1 MTGYERVDGA
11 GRSWDIVIQGFIR
24 GVTLGFFPVIIC
36 ASVLYLLV
44 SVIVLKDT
52 NFLNKRHLSFLLS
65 W

>member
-24 GVTLGFFPVIIC
+24 GVTLGFLPVIIC

-44 SVIVLKDT
+44 SVVVLKDY
-52 NFLNKRHLSFLLS
+52 NF
-65 W
+65 